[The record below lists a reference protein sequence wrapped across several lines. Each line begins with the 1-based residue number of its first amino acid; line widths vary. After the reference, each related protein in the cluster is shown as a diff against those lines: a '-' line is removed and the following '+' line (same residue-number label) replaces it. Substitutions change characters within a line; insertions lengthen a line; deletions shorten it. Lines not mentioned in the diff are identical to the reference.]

1 MHKKLIIAAFDK
13 ARNKLKEK
21 GIQNPSAVKI
31 AEELS
36 NYVEETE
43 DFPLGERTYRDYYNQ
58 ALKEDTGDIEI
69 RQLKVVT
76 GLCKYAGFENYSEFK
91 NQGLEN
97 PKEKRTRK
105 VPPVFKKYKIALG
118 VALVLLIAF
127 ISYTS
132 VNKQKWMVW
141 ETDQYVEAPFDA
153 MTLNHGE
160 LKLYNVER
168 INQFRK
174 IYPDCNT
181 DFFKDDGTENLWY
194 GKNKEGTLEYF
205 TSLGLHPETGKTL
218 KKITKHM
225 IRNHICENY

>member
-1 MHKKLIIAAFDK
+1 
-13 ARNKLKEK
+13 
-21 GIQNPSAVKI
+21 
-31 AEELS
+31 
-36 NYVEETE
+36 
-43 DFPLGERTYRDYYNQ
+43 
-58 ALKEDTGDIEI
+58 GDIEI

-76 GLCKYAGFENYSEFK
+76 GLWKYSGFENYAELK

-97 PKEKRTRK
+97 QKEERTRT
-105 VPPVFKKYKIALG
+105 VAPFYKKHKIDVG
-118 VALVLLIAF
+118 VVLVLLIAF

-153 MTLNHGE
+153 KALNQGK
-160 LKLYNVER
+160 LKLYSVER

-181 DFFKDDGTENLWY
+181 NFFKEDGTENLWY